1 MSSQNGFESR
11 GDGFVKLQVQ
21 LENLRRR
28 FTEKATIRVGWD
40 ERTNYPDGTP
50 VFKVAR
56 AQEYGATINHPGGT
70 RYITDAIVT
79 RRKKLIMTTQFVG
92 PDFVGE
98 AMTTKAHTIV
108 IPPRPFLR
116 PAIAENADSWLAK
129 IRDDIEKTDYPLD
142 VILERLGAR
151 MVGDIQKAIK
161 AVQQP
166 PLAKSTIQK
175 RLKKG
180 FSDLSTATKPLI
192 DTGLM
197 LRTVRAE
204 VTS

>member
-1 MSSQNGFESR
+1 MSGQNGFEAK
-11 GDGFVKLQVQ
+11 GDGFVKLQIQ
-21 LENLRRR
+21 LENLRQR

-40 ERTNYPDGTP
+40 ERTAYEDGTP

-56 AQEYGATINHPGGT
+56 AQEYGATISHPGGT

-116 PAIAENADSWLAK
+116 PAIAENSDGWLAR
-129 IRDDIEKTDYPLD
+129 IRDDIEKTDYPLE
-142 VILERLGAR
+142 VILERLGVR

-161 AVQQP
+161 GVQQP

-180 FSDLSTATKPLI
+180 FSNLSTATKPLI